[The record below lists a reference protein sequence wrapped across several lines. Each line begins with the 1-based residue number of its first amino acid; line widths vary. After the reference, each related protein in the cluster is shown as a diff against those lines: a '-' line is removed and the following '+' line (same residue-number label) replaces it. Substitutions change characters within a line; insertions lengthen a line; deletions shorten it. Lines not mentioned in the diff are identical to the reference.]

1 VTVLLQLDVSPHC
14 AQVALVDATW
24 RDHPQWETGQE
35 QVVFGAES
43 LTDPGNSSSPGFAVA
58 TRPDWGPDGA
68 CTVRV
73 EVWSDDEPAGLR
85 CIHQGV
91 MHVGSQGVVVGNDQ
105 SGSMTELALAAGE
118 HRLRIFADAEASRDV
133 SRVVFVLSEPDT
145 TDA

>member
-1 VTVLLQLDVSPHC
+1 MTVLLQLDVSPHC
-14 AQVALVDATW
+14 AQVALVDSTW

-91 MHVGSQGVVVGNDQ
+91 MHVGSQGAVVGNDQ